1 MLTFPFGFSNTRT
14 DKSVKYNKKY
24 FSYSNLIKNWNSD
37 FSNLN
42 FVCSRS
48 KVCFLNVIIKPKLSL
63 ICLSILLT
71 KQLSNNHESPFK
83 IPPPHK
89 KTFGVQ
95 NANSV
100 LVQNKAII

>member
-71 KQLSNNHESPFK
+71 KQ
-83 IPPPHK
+83 
-89 KTFGVQ
+89 TV
-95 NANSV
+95 
-100 LVQNKAII
+100 